1 MAIFKFRLASVLRLR
16 EHVKEEKQWQ
26 LRALYDGRRELV
38 TEIDR
43 LERELA
49 DGATAPVS
57 GRIFTALELRLL
69 GERGQSLAK
78 RIKTIRLAV
87 ARLDVDIA
95 EKRAELAEAMRG
107 VKSLEKLRQR
117 HQERYWRKQNA
128 AQQRFSDETAQ
139 RKYVQPDNRKKLPI

>member
-1 MAIFKFRLASVLRLR
+1 
-16 EHVKEEKQWQ
+16 
-26 LRALYDGRRELV
+26 V

-49 DGATAPVS
+49 DSPTAPAA
-57 GRIFTALELRLL
+57 GRIFTALELRFL
-69 GERGQSLAK
+69 GERGLSLAK
-78 RIKTIRLAV
+78 RIKTKRLAL
-87 ARLDVDIA
+87 ARLDVVIA

-117 HQERYWRKQNA
+117 HEERYWREQNA

-139 RKYVQPDNRKKLPI
+139 RKYVQPENRKKLPT